1 MTSNICP
8 KCNKHTLRFF
18 THKGKDLAVRCRHT
32 RICGFDTIVANG
44 KNLTD
49 ALVDRIIKGRV
60 K

>member
-1 MTSNICP
+1 MISNICP
-8 KCNKHTLRFF
+8 KCNKLTLRFF

-44 KNLTD
+44 KYLMD
-49 ALVDRIIKGRV
+49 AHVDKIIKGRI